1 MTSELSQANA
11 DSIKASSNLANARE
25 IVTRGIDEN
34 CWSSLLFYLNLQTRC
49 NVNNLKSRQ
58 KNKLEKIPERQDGPL
73 KNLDNR
79 ILDEVFS
86 PQWGFLCFGPKIL
99 VRDSLNE
106 IHLLSDF
113 DSFFVKAEVKMNIRR
128 KIIREKSSRKNICNK
143 GNLDILWQKLKK
155 VRVIDGQG
163 SSGFSV

>member
-25 IVTRGIDEN
+25 VVTRGIDEN

-86 PQWGFLCFGPKIL
+86 PQWVREILGFGPKIL
-99 VRDSLNE
+99 VRDSFNE

-113 DSFFVKAEVKMNIRR
+113 DSFLSE
-128 KIIREKSSRKNICNK
+128 
-143 GNLDILWQKLKK
+143 LKLK
-155 VRVIDGQG
+155 
-163 SSGFSV
+163 